1 MALYLTTTEKAAL
14 TEQLEMV
21 WKNSPTMIKHG
32 LSTTAAMFTIR
43 GRLITMDKPNIQTS
57 FHFAEHGH
65 DFLEVN
71 EHSSNMSKNEMF
83 FIMENLADSPAGR
96 LLGQIE
102 EARDENVRYLKV
114 TDIKYTSQPEE
125 CLLSSLVFSTPNWDM
140 NWERDQHLRLTSEE
154 LDYIEEICFKEQTK
168 FEKRLMTY
176 LKRYGL
182 TKCSFSTYWADR

>member
-1 MALYLTTTEKAAL
+1 MAINLTTTEKALL
-14 TEQLEMV
+14 TEQAEMV
-21 WKNSPTMIKHG
+21 WKNSPTMIKHEV
-32 LSTTAAMFTIR
+32 STAAAMFTLR
-43 GRLITMDKPNIQTS
+43 GRLITMDKPSIKTS

-83 FIMENLADSPAGR
+83 FIMENLANSPAGR

-102 EARDENVRYLKV
+102 EAREENVRYLKV
-114 TDIKYTSQPEE
+114 TDIKYMSQPEE
-125 CLLSSLVFSTPNWDM
+125 CLLSSLVFSTPSSDM
-140 NWERDQHLRLTSEE
+140 DWERDQHLRLTIEE